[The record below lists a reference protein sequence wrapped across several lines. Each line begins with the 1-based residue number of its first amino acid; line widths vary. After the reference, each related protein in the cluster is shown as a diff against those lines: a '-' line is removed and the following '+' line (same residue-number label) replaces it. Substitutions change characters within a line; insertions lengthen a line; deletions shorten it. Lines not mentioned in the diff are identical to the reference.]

1 MVTKEEVDKAKAI
14 AADWATYAGAVTATD
29 WIVERTEAAW
39 DKYKK
44 LKKEFE
50 NESNQETSW

>member
-14 AADWATYAGAVTATD
+14 AADWATYAGAVTATG

-50 NESNQETSW
+50 NESN